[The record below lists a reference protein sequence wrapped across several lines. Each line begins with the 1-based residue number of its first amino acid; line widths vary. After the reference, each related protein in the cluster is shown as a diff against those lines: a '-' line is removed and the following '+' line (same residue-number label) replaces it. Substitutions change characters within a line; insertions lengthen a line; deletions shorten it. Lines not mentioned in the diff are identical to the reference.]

1 MITRT
6 PTNFTPPAWY
16 RNAPPMVLRVG
27 SGLIGA
33 ALYIAI
39 VFVNTYHGLPFAF
52 GVALFSVL
60 GASELYRAVRSRH
73 DGEPTDILGF
83 LGCIAFQ
90 IAAWTHSGE
99 RFKPYLPGLL
109 MLLVIS
115 ALIAELVKRR
125 PKPITNVS
133 TTLLGAVYAGWLF
146 SYLTL
151 LRGTPDSS
159 PVLVPPLHGTTVGE
173 WLVIYV
179 STSTWLSDVGALFI
193 GRKFG
198 RHPMAPEI
206 SPKKTW
212 EGSIGGLLAS
222 LLLGGA
228 FGVFLHIPP
237 LHAFILSLLCG
248 MVGQVGD
255 LSESAL
261 KRDLGLRD
269 FGDLLPGHGGIL
281 DRIDSLLF
289 AAPMAYY
296 YIAFFLSKPH

>member
-1 MITRT
+1 
-6 PTNFTPPAWY
+6 
-16 RNAPPMVLRVG
+16 MVLRVG

-39 VFVNTYHGLPFAF
+39 VFINSDNGLPFAF

-60 GASELYRAVRSRH
+60 GASELYRAVRRQH
-73 DGEPTDILGF
+73 DGEPTDILGYV
-83 LGCIAFQ
+83 GCIAFQ
-90 IAAWTHSGE
+90 LAAWTHSGA
-99 RFKPYLPGLL
+99 RFKPFLPGLL
-109 MLLVIS
+109 VFLVIS
-115 ALIAELVKRR
+115 GLIAELVKRR

-133 TTLLGAVYAGWLF
+133 TTLLGAVYVGWLF

-151 LRGTPDSS
+151 LRGMPDLLHDHTQ
-159 PVLVPPLHGTTVGE
+159 VLKPPIPGTTVGE

-179 STSTWLSDVGALFI
+179 TTSTWLSDVGALFI
-193 GRKFG
+193 GRRFG
-198 RHPMAPEI
+198 RTPLAPEI
-206 SPKKTW
+206 SPNKTL
-212 EGSIGGLLAS
+212 EGSVGGLLAS
-222 LLLGGA
+222 LILGGA

-237 LHAFILSLLCG
+237 LHAFVLSLLCG
-248 MVGQVGD
+248 MAGQVGD

-296 YIAFFLSKPH
+296 YIAFFLVAAHAHP